1 MCDWISVAHRT
12 FVAGAG
18 LEAICR
24 MTALGVDL
32 KYWKRSRLARPAS
45 GQRRLASTRKA
56 VGLDTREDE
65 KWLETELEFLSI
77 LVEVLKGLKRPNGS
91 E

>member
-1 MCDWISVAHRT
+1 MSDDSVRRRSEI
-12 FVAGAG
+12 
-18 LEAICR
+18 LEKIEAC
-24 MTALGVDL
+24 TA
-32 KYWKRSRLARPAS
+32 RIRATQARIDA
-45 GQRRLASTRKA
+45 RKA